1 MTSSQEHVGF
11 SSEDRHIVDENIIHL
26 TSVGV
31 DIGSSTSHLVFSGL
45 DLELR
50 GSRYVPVR
58 RTIIYESDILLTPYV
73 DESEINAEILG
84 KFIQEQ
90 YLLAGIMRDEVDT
103 GALIL
108 TGVAVLRQN
117 ARSISELFAG
127 EAGRFVAASAGHNLE
142 STMAAHGSGA
152 VGLSRRN
159 QNTVLNVDIGGGTS
173 KFAICHKGDL
183 LEVAAVDVGA
193 RLVSVNN
200 EGLITKIEASGRKIG
215 ALLNIDLQVG
225 EHISENSLRK
235 MASYMADRLLEFIT
249 NKVLSAD
256 AEELLLTNRLSIEHQ
271 PDAITFSG
279 GVSEFIYGRQNQ
291 TFGDMGPLLGEE
303 ITNRLKGT
311 GIQVLEP
318 TQGIRATVIGAS
330 QYTVQVSGD
339 TILVSPKD
347 AVPVRNIPVITPIIE
362 LGTDEINPD
371 NVKGA
376 VEKAMQRLDLHQLDT
391 AVAVAIRWQGQ
402 ARFSRL
408 DSLCKG
414 ILRALEQNLKQS
426 NPVVLVTDSD
436 VGGLLGIHLKEE
448 IRIPNPVISID
459 GVDLREF
466 DYIDIGS
473 LIPTSGAAPVV
484 VKSLVFPNSAA
495 N

>member
-1 MTSSQEHVGF
+1 MTTPTEHVGF

-31 DIGSSTSHLVFSGL
+31 DIGSSTSHLVFSTL

-58 RTIIYESDILLTPYV
+58 RTILYESDILLTPYL
-73 DESEINAEILG
+73 DDTAINAEALEE
-84 KFIQEQ
+84 FIQEQ
-90 YLLAGIMRDEVDT
+90 YASAGIKREEVDT

-117 ARSISELFAG
+117 ARAISELFAG

-159 QNTVLNVDIGGGTS
+159 RNTVLNVDIGGGTS
-173 KFAICHKGDL
+173 KFAVCDQGDL
-183 LEVAAVDVGA
+183 REVAAMDIGA
-193 RLVSVNN
+193 RLVTVDQR
-200 EGLITKIEASGRKIG
+200 GAVVKLEAAGRKMG
-215 ALLNIDLQVG
+215 KLLGIELEVGQRVSNESLQ
-225 EHISENSLRK
+225 K
-235 MASYMADRLLEFIT
+235 MASFMADRLMEIIT
-249 NKVLSAD
+249 NQPLSAEAQDLLLTKPLSAD
-256 AEELLLTNRLSIEHQ
+256 RQI
-271 PDAITFSG
+271 DALTFSG
-279 GVSEFIYGRQNQ
+279 GVSEFIYGRQDAS
-291 TFGDMGPLLGEE
+291 FGDIGPMLGEE
-303 ITNRLKGT
+303 MLSRLSKT
-311 GIQVLEP
+311 GVQVLEP
-318 TQGIRATVIGAS
+318 AQGIRATVIGAS

-347 AVPVRNIPVITPIIE
+347 AVPVRNVPVITPLLE
-362 LGTDEINPD
+362 LGTADIEPAK
-371 NVKGA
+371 VQAA
-376 VEKAMQRLDLHQLDT
+376 VEQAMQRLDLHQLET
-391 AVAVAIRWQGQ
+391 PVAVAVRWDGQ
-402 ARFSRL
+402 ARFGRL

-414 ILRALEQNLKQS
+414 ILAALHDNLS
-426 NPVVLVTDSD
+426 GDNPVVLVTDSD

-448 IRIPNPVISID
+448 MHISNPVISID

-484 VKSLVFPNSAA
+484 VKSLVFPNSAV
-495 N
+495 

>member
-1 MTSSQEHVGF
+1 MTSPTEHVGF
-11 SSEDRHIVDENIIHL
+11 SSEDRHIVDENVIHL

-31 DIGSSTSHLVFSGL
+31 DIGSSTSHLVFSKL

-50 GSRYVPVR
+50 GSRYVPVNR
-58 RTIIYESDILLTPYV
+58 AILYESDILLTPYI
-73 DESEINAEILG
+73 DETAIDAEALE

-90 YLLAGIMRDEVDT
+90 YASSGIKREDVDT

-108 TGVAVLRQN
+108 TGVALLRQN
-117 ARSISELFAG
+117 ARAISELFAG

-159 QNTVLNVDIGGGTS
+159 RNTVLNVDIGGGTC
-173 KFAICHKGDL
+173 KFAVCDQGDL
-183 LEVAAVDVGA
+183 REVAALNVGA
-193 RLVSVNN
+193 RLVTVDQL
-200 EGLITKIEASGRKIG
+200 GAVVKLEAAGRTISK
-215 ALLNIDLQVG
+215 LLGIDLEVG
-225 EHISENSLRK
+225 QRVSNESLQK
-235 MASYMADRLLEFIT
+235 MASYMADRVMEFVS
-249 NKVLSAD
+249 NQPLSAE
-256 AEELLLTNRLSIEHQ
+256 AQALLLTNPLSRDRQI
-271 PDAITFSG
+271 DAITFSG
-279 GVSEFIYGRQNQ
+279 GVSEFIYGRQDAS
-291 TFGDMGPLLGEE
+291 FGDMGPMFAEE
-303 ITNRLKGT
+303 IQSRLAKSGV
-311 GIQVLEP
+311 QVLEP

-347 AVPVRNIPVITPIIE
+347 AVPVRNVPVISPLLE
-362 LGTDEINPD
+362 LGTADIEPAK
-371 NVKGA
+371 VKAA
-376 VEKAMQRLDLHQLDT
+376 VEQAMQRLDLHQLET
-391 AVAVAIRWQGQ
+391 PVAVAVRWEGQ
-402 ARFSRL
+402 ARFARL

-414 ILRALEQNLKQS
+414 ILEALKDNLS
-426 NPVVLVTDSD
+426 GRNPVVLVTDSD

-448 IRIPNPVISID
+448 MHISNPVISID

-484 VKSLVFPNSAA
+484 VKSLVFPNSAV
-495 N
+495 